1 MNKKIILPVLII
13 IVSAIVFFLIPE
25 NSSMPSSENLY
36 QYGFTFYDV
45 EHIKESLSEQN
56 IFMSTPSPI
65 TDHTIENYCAIS
77 NQIILSTITYCTT
90 TAIQGQNGKSLGNIS
105 MGGSPDN
112 PIMAIAAIDSSPSFD
127 SKSNEVE
134 IVFETMVET
143 LVCECWNEKQPGGF
157 ESVNDWL
164 DAAKIKYA
172 ESSQDIPLKSTIT
185 GLGDETLILEVTLK
199 NDSYLWTLI
208 ILK

>member
-13 IVSAIVFFLIPE
+13 IISAIVFFLIPE

-65 TDHTIENYCAIS
+65 TDHTIENYCAIRAD
-77 NQIILSTITYCTT
+77 ILSTITYCTT

-143 LVCECWNEKQPGGF
+143 LVCQCWNEKQPGGF

>member
-1 MNKKIILPVLII
+1 MNKKIILPALII

-65 TDHTIENYCAIS
+65 TDHTIENYCAIRAD
-77 NQIILSTITYCTT
+77 ILSTITYCTT

>member
-13 IVSAIVFFLIPE
+13 IVSAIILFLIPE

-36 QYGFTFYDV
+36 QSGFTFYDV
-45 EHIKESLSEQN
+45 EKIQESLSEQN

-65 TDHTIENYCAIS
+65 TDHTIENYCAIRAD
-77 NQIILSTITYCTT
+77 ILSTITYCTT
-90 TAIQGQNGKSLGNIS
+90 TAIQGPNGKSLGNIS
-105 MGGSPDN
+105 MGGTPDN
-112 PIMAIAAIDSSPSFD
+112 PIMAIAAIDSSTSFD

-157 ESVNDWL
+157 ESIATWIN
-164 DAAKIKYA
+164 AAETKYA
-172 ESSQDIPLKSTIT
+172 ESSQTIPLKSTIT
-185 GLGDETLILEVTLK
+185 GLGDETLILEITLK

>member
-65 TDHTIENYCAIS
+65 TDHTIENYCAIRAD
-77 NQIILSTITYCTT
+77 ILSTITYCTT
-90 TAIQGQNGKSLGNIS
+90 TAIQDPNGKSLGNIS
-105 MGGSPDN
+105 MGGTPDN
-112 PIMAIAAIDSSPSFD
+112 PIMAIAAIDSSTSFD

-157 ESVNDWL
+157 ESIATWI
-164 DAAKIKYA
+164 DAAETKYA
-172 ESSQDIPLKSTIT
+172 ESSQTIPLKSTVT
-185 GLGDETLILEVTLK
+185 GLGNETLILEITYK

>member
-65 TDHTIENYCAIS
+65 TDHTIENYCAIRAD
-77 NQIILSTITYCTT
+77 ILSTITYCTT
-90 TAIQGQNGKSLGNIS
+90 TAIQGPNGKSLGNIS

-112 PIMAIAAIDSSPSFD
+112 PIMAIAAIDSSTSFD

>member
-65 TDHTIENYCAIS
+65 TDHTIENYCAIRAD
-77 NQIILSTITYCTT
+77 ILSTITYCTT

-143 LVCECWNEKQPGGF
+143 LVCQCWNEKQPGGF

>member
-1 MNKKIILPVLII
+1 MNNKIFLPIIVI
-13 IVSAIVFFLIPE
+13 IVSAIAIFLIPE
-25 NSSMPSSENLY
+25 DTSMPSSENLY

-45 EHIKESLSEQN
+45 EKINASLSEQN

-65 TDHTIENYCAIS
+65 MDHTIENYCAIRAD
-77 NQIILSTITYCTT
+77 ILSTITYCTT
-90 TAIQGQNGKSLGNIS
+90 TAIQDPNGKSLGNIS
-105 MGGSPDN
+105 MGGTPDN
-112 PIMAIAAIDSSPSFD
+112 PIMAIAAIDSSTSFD

-157 ESVNDWL
+157 ESIATWIN
-164 DAAKIKYA
+164 AAETKYA
-172 ESSQDIPLKSTIT
+172 ESSQTIPLKSTIT
-185 GLGDETLILEVTLK
+185 GLGDETLILEITLK

>member
-1 MNKKIILPVLII
+1 MNKKIILPVLIV

-65 TDHTIENYCAIS
+65 TDHTIENYCAIRAD
-77 NQIILSTITYCTT
+77 ILSTITYCTT